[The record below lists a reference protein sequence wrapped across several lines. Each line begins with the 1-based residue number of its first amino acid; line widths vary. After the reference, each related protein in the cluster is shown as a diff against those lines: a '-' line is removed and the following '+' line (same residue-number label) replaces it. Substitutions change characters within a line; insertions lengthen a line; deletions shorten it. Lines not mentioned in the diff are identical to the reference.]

1 MTFRWWMP
9 PAIGVGIV
17 ALANAVLIVTAVHV
31 RPQKTEDR
39 PYAASEQEDERAK
52 ERRAFAALGWRLA
65 ASADGSGATLSLEG
79 LGGTQPGPAMV
90 RLYRPDDRSA
100 DRSVDWSEP
109 ARPLRLALPLPG
121 AWLAR
126 VAVTSSDGTV
136 AAGEVR
142 LDRP

>member
-1 MTFRWWMP
+1 MRFRWWMA

-17 ALANAVLIVTAVHV
+17 ALANAALIFTAVRV

-65 ASADGSGATLSLEG
+65 ATTDGSGATLSLEG
-79 LGGTQPGPAMV
+79 LDGARPGPAMV
-90 RLYRPDDRSA
+90 ELYRPDDRSA
-100 DRSVDWSEP
+100 DRSVAWSEP
-109 ARPLRLALPLPG
+109 ARPLRLSLPLPG
-121 AWLAR
+121 AWLVR
-126 VAVTSSDGTV
+126 VVVTSSDGTV